1 MGELIVNGIKIAFW
15 VGISLVF
22 FAAIT
27 SLLNLITSILFANV
41 IGEVLSIA
49 SMCLPFDAEIV
60 FGGLSSAV
68 AGILT
73 FLTASKI
80 YEYTKDFGKS
90 T

>member
-27 SLLNLITSILFANV
+27 SLLNLIVSIVFANV
-41 IGEVLSIA
+41 IGEVLALA
-49 SMCLPFDAEIV
+49 SMCFPFDASIV
-60 FGGLSSAV
+60 LGGLGTAC

-73 FLTASKI
+73 FITASKI
-80 YEYTKDFGKS
+80 YELTKDFGKS